1 MSDSVSI
8 KETADKKPVKA
19 TTRDSGSASSD
30 NAGPVKVCPSN
41 DVENSPTEKPAKGKK
56 MKGACA
62 VFRRVWK
69 AVKRPFFCCD
79 PNRVVNITP
88 QPDQDDSELT
98 PVPSPPRIAPTA
110 NADPE
115 PMCLPGQVCEDVC
128 EESSCVPGP
137 SRSEQIPDVEM
148 ANSES
153 SPVADPSCSDL
164 GDEKLKKWR
173 KGKAVRA
180 FFRRFRKAVKHLLL
194 CRDSK
199 IVRSSTP
206 QVDPDSDEDLADCA
220 ISFES
225 EPSCQT
231 GSDQASEALQSPPPV
246 QEASRAP
253 VFLLG
258 DFLGRG
264 SYGKVYE
271 ATYLVG
277 DKTTVAVKYIRKRQS
292 DHYLHLAGHS
302 KPVLAEV
309 AMLLRLG
316 KPPLCPNV
324 IKFHEWTE
332 EKNSA
337 VLIMEYP
344 KPCCTLNEY
353 IKRSKPINEEKACL
367 LIRQLIQAL
376 KHCVDRRVFHG
387 DIHTG
392 NILVTPTTL
401 ELKLIDFGCAQLI
414 HRGGNLSSQYRG
426 ATLCTP
432 PEVMRDSTFHAGP
445 AYVWA
450 VGMMLFQILHGY
462 LPFKSKDKILC
473 NCTPVIRTLS
483 SDLVC
488 EDVESSGV
496 TTMV

>member
-1 MSDSVSI
+1 MS
-8 KETADKKPVKA
+8 VK
-19 TTRDSGSASSD
+19 S
-30 NAGPVKVCPSN
+30 
-41 DVENSPTEKPAKGKK
+41 
-56 MKGACA
+56 
-62 VFRRVWK
+62 RR
-69 AVKRPFFCCD
+69 
-79 PNRVVNITP
+79 
-88 QPDQDDSELT
+88 
-98 PVPSPPRIAPTA
+98 
-110 NADPE
+110 
-115 PMCLPGQVCEDVC
+115 G
-128 EESSCVPGP
+128 VPGP

-148 ANSES
+148 ADPES
-153 SPVADPSCSDL
+153 SPVADPPVL
-164 GDEKLKKWR
+164 IW
-173 KGKAVRA
+173 VM
-180 FFRRFRKAVKHLLL
+180 
-194 CRDSK
+194 

-220 ISFES
+220 ISFEP

-231 GSDQASEALQSPPPV
+231 GSDQASEAPV
-246 QEASRAP
+246 PTCAR
-253 VFLLG
+253 
-258 DFLGRG
+258 GRG

-292 DHYLHLAGHS
+292 DHYLQLAGHS

-332 EKNSA
+332 EKNSV

-376 KHCVDRRVFHG
+376 KHCRDRRVFHN
-387 DIHTG
+387 DIHTK

-401 ELKLIDFGCAQLI
+401 ELKLIDFGHAQLI
-414 HRGGNLSSQYRG
+414 NHGGNLSSQYRG
-426 ATLCTP
+426 PTLCTP

-450 VGMMLFQILHGY
+450 VGMILFRILHGY

-483 SDLVC
+483 PDLVC

-496 TTMV
+496 TTDGATILPFET